1 MLIIVMEIYLME
13 YSDIYLKKSGR
24 LWQNYR
30 DEPALKD
37 NGNIIYFSND
47 DNNNI
52 LFIFKQ
58 QIIEQT
64 GKSDTKDEEIM
75 VSLEYLR
82 NF

>member
-1 MLIIVMEIYLME
+1 MLIIVMEIYLTE
-13 YSDIYLKKSGR
+13 YSGIYPRKSGR

-47 DNNNI
+47 DNSNI
-52 LFIFKQ
+52 SFIFKQ

-64 GKSDTKDEEIM
+64 GKNDTKDEEIM
-75 VSLEYLR
+75 VSLKYLGS
-82 NF
+82 F